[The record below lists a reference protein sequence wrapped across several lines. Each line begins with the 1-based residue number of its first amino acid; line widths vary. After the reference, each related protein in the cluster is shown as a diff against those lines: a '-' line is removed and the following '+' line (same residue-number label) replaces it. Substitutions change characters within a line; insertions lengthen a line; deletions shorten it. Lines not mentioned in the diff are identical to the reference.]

1 MIRSAA
7 IRTLASVACFFAT
20 VGCASWRATLDPAK
34 VAAEREK
41 YGATAD
47 QRIEELASAA
57 ARAKRAGPAE
67 QAEYT
72 RDLSKQLLGEH
83 DPRVRAAILAVAA
96 EFDTPPAAAICR
108 GAVEDPEPRVRMAA
122 CEAWRKRGGP
132 EAVSLLGGR
141 VSADTDIDVRLKA
154 VRELGLLEDEAAVPA
169 LARALEDPD
178 PAIQYRAVSSL
189 KQVSGRDLGDDVNAW
204 RAWAADPNAPGT
216 EWSIAEEFRKLF

>member
-7 IRTLASVACFFAT
+7 IRTLASAVCFFAT
-20 VGCASWRATLDPAK
+20 VGCAGWRAKLDPAK

-57 ARAKRAGPAE
+57 ARAQRANPAE

-96 EFDTPPAAAICR
+96 EFDTPAAAAICR

-154 VRELGLLEDEAAVPA
+154 VRELGLLED
-169 LARALEDPD
+169 PD

-204 RAWAADPNAPGT
+204 RAWAADPNAAGT

>member
-7 IRTLASVACFFAT
+7 IRTSACVAIAAAA
-20 VGCASWRATLDPAK
+20 VGCANWRAKLDPAK

-47 QRIEELASAA
+47 QRIEELAAAA
-57 ARAKRAGPAE
+57 ARANRGSPAE
-67 QAEYT
+67 QADYT
-72 RDLSKQLLGEH
+72 HGLSKQLLAEH
-83 DPRVRAAILAVAA
+83 DPRVRAAMLAVAA
-96 EFDTPPAAAICR
+96 DFDTPAAVAICR
-108 GAVEDPEPRVRMAA
+108 GALEDPEPRVRMAA

-132 EAVSLLGGR
+132 EAVSLLGAR
-141 VSADTDIDVRLKA
+141 VSADADIDVRLKA
-154 VRELGLLEDEAAVPA
+154 VRELGALEDKAAVPA

-178 PAIQYRAVSSL
+178 PAIQFRAVTSL

-204 RAWAADPNAPGT
+204 RAWAADPNAEGT

>member
-7 IRTLASVACFFAT
+7 IRTLASAVCFFAT
-20 VGCASWRATLDPAK
+20 VGCAGWRAKLDPGK

-57 ARAKRAGPAE
+57 ARAQRANPAE

-96 EFDTPPAAAICR
+96 EFDTPAAAAICR

-154 VRELGLLEDEAAVPA
+154 VRELGLLEDESAVPA

-204 RAWAADPNAPGT
+204 RAWAADPNAAGT

>member
-7 IRTLASVACFFAT
+7 IRTLASVVCCFAT

-57 ARAKRAGPAE
+57 ARAQRASPAE